1 MLTSKRM
8 PSNGSNVS
16 DRTSTFILGRRAYNF
31 SSHNPNNVNK
41 NIDYSSVLGKPS
53 SIIYGKPLNNTSSDL
68 RIQRLRL
75 YTIGVASMRVKNKN
89 DYIQLNGKNQ
99 DINLVNNV
107 LTRVR
112 GGGSI
117 VSKKGKNDSAFCV

>member
-1 MLTSKRM
+1 MSIVNKIITSKNM

-41 NIDYSSVLGKPS
+41 NIDYSSVLKKPS

-75 YTIGVASMRVKNKN
+75 STIGIASMRIKDSN

-99 DINLVNNV
+99 DINLINNV
-107 LTRVR
+107 LSRVR
-112 GGGSI
+112 GGGSV
-117 VSKKGKNDSAFCV
+117 VSKKGQ

>member
-1 MLTSKRM
+1 MSASNKILTSKKM

-31 SSHNPNNVNK
+31 SSHNPSNVNK

-53 SIIYGKPLNNTSSDL
+53 SIVYGKPLNDTSNDL

-75 YTIGVASMRVKNKN
+75 ATIGIASMRVKDSN

-99 DINLVNNV
+99 DKNLINNV
-107 LTRVR
+107 LSRVR
-112 GGGSI
+112 GSGSI
-117 VSKKGKNDSAFCV
+117 VSKKGQ

>member
-1 MLTSKRM
+1 MSTSKNM

-41 NIDYSSVLGKPS
+41 NIDYSSVLGQPS
-53 SIIYGKPLNNTSSDL
+53 SIIYGKPLNDTSSDL

-75 YTIGVASMRVKNKN
+75 STIGTASMRIKDSN

-99 DINLVNNV
+99 DINLINNV
-107 LTRVR
+107 LSRVR
-112 GGGSI
+112 GGGSV
-117 VSKKGKNDSAFCV
+117 VSKKGQYI

>member
-1 MLTSKRM
+1 MSSSNNITTSRNM

-31 SSHNPNNVNK
+31 SSHNPGNVNK

-53 SIIYGKPLNNTSSDL
+53 SIVYGKPLNNTSNEL

-75 YTIGVASMRVKNKN
+75 STIGSASMRIKDNN
-89 DYIQLNGKNQ
+89 DYIQLNGKSQ
-99 DINLVNNV
+99 DVNLINNV
-107 LTRVR
+107 LSRVR
-112 GGGSI
+112 GSGSI
-117 VSKKGKNDSAFCV
+117 VSKKGQ

>member
-1 MLTSKRM
+1 MATSKSM

-16 DRTSTFILGRRAYNF
+16 DRTSTFVLGRRAYNF

-53 SIIYGKPLNNTSSDL
+53 SIIRGKPLNDTSNDL

-75 YTIGVASMRVKNKN
+75 STIGIASMRVKDSK

-99 DINLVNNV
+99 DTNLINNV
-107 LTRVR
+107 LSRVR
-112 GGGSI
+112 GGGSV
-117 VSKKGKNDSAFCV
+117 VSKKGQ